1 VTGELAFLPLHAAGI
16 YGSKD
21 PSDDIKL
28 SDFAV
33 SSYTT
38 TLSALITDSGRQ
50 TKCDPKLR
58 QKVLIVTQP
67 ATPGFT
73 LLPGTEEEAKV
84 IQKYTSPEDSRHL
97 THDQATVDTVK
108 NEMCKHGIVHLACHG
123 IQDSTNP
130 LDSAFALYDGKLKFH
145 DLMSLSLDNAE
156 LAFLSAC
163 QTAAGDEK
171 LPEEVVHL
179 AAGMLVVG
187 YPSVIA
193 TMWSIG
199 DKDAPIVADKVYESL
214 LGRHDEPM
222 TRNSTQSAAYA
233 LHTAIKHLKKE
244 VGEMNF
250 VKWVPFVHYGV

>member
-1 VTGELAFLPLHAAGI
+1 MAFLPLHAAGI

-28 SDFAV
+28 SKFAV

-38 TLSALITDSGRQ
+38 TLSAIINSDLRKKRDSMKKQKILIIS
-50 TKCDPKLR
+50 
-58 QKVLIVTQP
+58 QP
-67 ATPGFT
+67 ATPGLT
-73 LLPGTEEEAKV
+73 PLPGTEEEAKV
-84 IQKYTSPEDSRHL
+84 IQKYTSPEHSLHL
-97 THDQATVDTVK
+97 THAEAVLDTVK
-108 NEMCKHGIVHLACHG
+108 SEMSKHEIVHLACHG

-130 LDSAFALYDGKLKFH
+130 LNSSFALYDGKLTLH
-145 DLMSLSLDNAE
+145 DLMRLSLDNAE
-156 LAFLSAC
+156 LAVLSAC
-163 QTAAGDEK
+163 QTAAGDEN

-199 DKDAPIVADKVYESL
+199 DKNAPIVAEKIYESL
-214 LGRHDEPM
+214 LGHGNKLV
-222 TRNSTQSAAYA
+222 TRKQTQSAAYA
-233 LHTAIKHLKKE
+233 LHAAIEHLRKQ

-250 VKWVPFVHYGV
+250 VKWVPFVHYGI

>member
-1 VTGELAFLPLHAAGI
+1 
-16 YGSKD
+16 
-21 PSDDIKL
+21 L

-38 TLSALITDSGRQ
+38 TLSALITNSGLQ
-50 TKCDPKLR
+50 TKCNPTQKK
-58 QKVLIVTQP
+58 KVLIVSQP

-73 LLPGTEEEAKV
+73 PLPGTEEEAKA
-84 IQKYTSPEDSRHL
+84 IQKYTSSEHSRHL
-97 THDQATVDTVK
+97 THDQAIVDAVK
-108 NEMCKHGIVHLACHG
+108 SEMSKHEIVHLACHG
-123 IQDSTNP
+123 IQDSKNP
-130 LDSAFALYDGKLKFH
+130 LDSAFVLYDGKLKLH

-171 LPEEVVHL
+171 LPEEAVHL

-199 DKDAPIVADKVYESL
+199 DKDASIVADKVYESL
-214 LGRHDEPM
+214 LGCHDELV
-222 TRNSTQSAAYA
+222 TRNSTHSAAYA
-233 LHTAIKHLKKE
+233 LHAAVKNLQKE